1 MAVLVTG
8 SAGYTGSHVTYALVD
23 RGERV
28 VALDDLSNGIRSLVS
43 GDAVFIEGDAGDRS
57 LMRRI
62 IRTHE
67 IDSVFHLAGSVVVPE
82 SVTQP
87 LLYYR
92 NNAAVSQSLIEA
104 CVAEG
109 VKHFI
114 FSSSAAVYG
123 LPETGAAS
131 EVTPTIPLTPYGRSK
146 LMTEWM
152 LQDVAAA
159 NADFRYAT
167 LRYFNVAGADPRG
180 RTGQSTPNSSHLIK
194 RACQVALGRLSHLDI
209 FGTDHLTPDGTG
221 IRDFIHVSDLVE
233 IHLLALDALRN
244 GAVSTAYNCGYG
256 RGVSVRQIV
265 QCVEGI
271 VGASL
276 PVRECPGRAGDPA
289 ILISDS
295 TRLKASLNWRPTH
308 QDLHQIVG
316 SALHWERGLVK

>member
-131 EVTPTIPLTPYGRSK
+131 EATPTIPRTPYGRSK

-152 LQDVAAA
+152 LQDVAVA

-194 RACQVALGRLSHLDI
+194 RACQVALGRLAHLDI

-295 TRLKASLNWRPTH
+295 TRLKTRLNWRPLH
-308 QDLHQIVG
+308 QDLHHIVS
-316 SALHWERGLVK
+316 SALHWERGLAK